1 MKKLIVFISLLCIF
15 SVGYSQ
21 NRENI
26 TNESDQTQTGPKMKQ
41 AQLTVDYTKDMHSIV
56 KEDRSTSNGLQSQ
69 KLKIIPYRGDSI
81 TKSQSGVT
89 LSPKQRQDLTEYQSR
104 NLRKGSGEYK
114 SHRKSQNKLQRV
126 EGYAPREEFNKISGH
141 SQYSQDL
148 LIQALGNS
156 MSIKAKPVSKE
167 IKK

>member
-1 MKKLIVFISLLCIF
+1 MKQLLIYISLLCF
-15 SVGYSQ
+15 LTVGYSQ

-26 TNESDQTQTGPKMKQ
+26 TNESDKTQTGPQMKQ
-41 AQLTVDYTKDMHSIV
+41 VEVTVDYTKDMHSIV
-56 KEDRSTSNGLQSQ
+56 KKDMAKSNGLQSR
-69 KLKIIPYRGDSI
+69 KLNIVPYQGEAI
-81 TKSQSGVT
+81 TKIPHSVT
-89 LSPKQRQDLTEYQSR
+89 LNPKPMQGLTENQSR

-114 SHRKSQNKLQRV
+114 SQRKSNNKIQRV

-156 MSIKAKPVSKE
+156 KSIKAKPVNKE